1 MPAQPGE
8 LPYRL
13 LGASGRSRL
22 QQRLEAAARRWLDTW
37 TSKDSVPLSIRLATD
52 SVPLPRVLDPLAESY
67 RISANGAAALEVRFF
82 PRGLGAVVGLPA
94 DRVASGAGAL
104 RGLAAQ
110 LAAALLRGLVNELMD
125 SASIAAWDFDERVG
139 GQPARCGEHLSSQR
153 ALVAVA
159 DREIA
164 ELVLLPPLVN
174 ALAPPGGQQGK
185 GRVEPRRAAIGKAR
199 VKVDAVLGTVE
210 LSVSDFLS
218 LDRGDVIVLGTRL
231 AHGCRVEV
239 PRAAA
244 LAEAV
249 VGRCGDR
256 RAVRI
261 RRAETGRA
269 NG

>member
-1 MPAQPGE
+1 MSAQPAE

-13 LGASGRSRL
+13 LGTSGRFRL
-22 QQRLEAAARRWLDTW
+22 QQRLEAAARRWLDAW
-37 TSKDSVPLSIRLATD
+37 TSKDAVPLSIRLATE
-52 SVPLPRVLDPLAESY
+52 SEPLPHVLDPLAESY

-82 PRGLGAVVGLPA
+82 PRGLGAVAGLPA

-125 SASIAAWDFDERVG
+125 SASIAAWSFDERAG
-139 GQPARCGEHLSSQR
+139 GQPARNGAQSPSQR
-153 ALVAVA
+153 ALLAVGG
-159 DREIA
+159 REIA

-174 ALAPPGGQQGK
+174 ALAPPGGQHGK
-185 GRVEPRRAAIGKAR
+185 GRVEPFRAAIDKAR

-218 LDRGDVIVLGTRL
+218 LDRGDVIVFGARLGQ
-231 AHGCRVEV
+231 GCRVEV
-239 PRAAA
+239 PKAAA

-249 VGRCGDR
+249 VGRRGDR

-261 RRAETGRA
+261 RRAEAGRA